1 MVTVRKMAK
10 VPFTTLM
17 GQNMKVKSAQIGYRT
32 LILYQK
38 FHSIGEWNDDVRNGI
53 GTYTYINGDTYEGE
67 WSNNLRHGQGTYTY
81 ADSGAKYVGGW
92 VNGRREGVG
101 ELIFANYKYKGNF
114 AADQV
119 S

>member
-1 MVTVRKMAK
+1 MAK
-10 VPFTTLM
+10 AAIKRPANSGTYMYMQMHF
-17 GQNMKVKSAQIGYRT
+17 VKS
-32 LILYQK
+32 LIT
-38 FHSIGEWNDDVRNGI
+38 HTGEWSDDVRNGF

-81 ADSGAKYVGGW
+81 AESGAKYVGGW

-114 AADQV
+114 SADQV
-119 S
+119 SSLNGGNYISQ

>member
-1 MVTVRKMAK
+1 MW
-10 VPFTTLM
+10 
-17 GQNMKVKSAQIGYRT
+17 Y
-32 LILYQK
+32 
-38 FHSIGEWNDDVRNGI
+38 HSKGEWQDDVRNGI

-67 WSNNLRHGQGTYTY
+67 WSNNLRHGQGTYTF

-114 AADQV
+114 SADQV
-119 S
+119 LHAMATIVSIQIYTVFKNIAKKSIFSMIFTT